1 MGSRWLCTGRII
13 GRLGKGSSVNFQQQD
28 LVAGLYVVAT
38 PIGNARD
45 ITLRALDIL
54 ASADVIAAEDTRT
67 ARKLMQIHGVPMR
80 ARNFVAHHDHS
91 SDRDVQKLV
100 DLVRQ
105 GRSVAYVAEAGTP
118 MLSDPGFELVRAVS
132 AAGLQVVAAPGASA
146 LLTALCVAGLPTDR
160 IHFAG
165 FLPPKSMARKA
176 ALAELARLPATV
188 ALYESPKRLR
198 ALLEDIAATMGPT
211 RPCVVCREL
220 TKKFESIYHGGAQDL
235 LETIS
240 AQDLRGEIVVLIDRG
255 APQTDENDVE
265 AALVK
270 AMETLRVK
278 DAATMVAGSFG
289 LKLRDVYQLAL
300 RIKDEQ
306 E

>member
-1 MGSRWLCTGRII
+1 M
-13 GRLGKGSSVNFQQQD
+13 NFQQQD

-80 ARNFVAHHDHS
+80 ERNFVAHHDHS

-176 ALAELARLPATV
+176 DLAELARLPATV

-211 RPCVVCREL
+211 RSCVVCREL
-220 TKKFESIYHGGAQDL
+220 TKKFESIYRGSAQDL
-235 LETIS
+235 LETINDH
-240 AQDLRGEIVVLIDRG
+240 DLRGEIVVLIDRG
-255 APQTDENDVE
+255 APQTDENDVA